1 MVTAFILMVTA
12 AGKEREVMEK
22 LLAMPD
28 VKEAYVVYG
37 EYDLVVKVET
47 ETLKDLDQF
56 ITEKIKRNEVSI
68 RPLKD
73 NSPRSAGGR
82 RAQAGGH

>member
-22 LLAMPD
+22 LLTYPE

-37 EYDLVVKVET
+37 EYDLIVKVET
-47 ETLKDLDQF
+47 ETLKDL
-56 ITEKIKRNEVSI
+56 
-68 RPLKD
+68 
-73 NSPRSAGGR
+73 
-82 RAQAGGH
+82 

>member
-22 LLAMPD
+22 LLAMPE

-37 EYDLVVKVET
+37 EYDLIVKVET
-47 ETLKDLDQF
+47 DTLKELDRF
-56 ITEKIKRNEVSI
+56 IMEN
-68 RPLKD
+68 L
-73 NSPRSAGGR
+73 R
-82 RAQAGGH
+82 RMPEIQMTSTMIAIE

>member
-1 MVTAFILMVTA
+1 MVTAFILMVTV

-22 LLAMPD
+22 LLTYPE

-47 ETLKDLDQF
+47 DTLKDLDHF
-56 ITEKIKRNEVSI
+56 ITERIRKMPEIKMTSTMI
-68 RPLKD
+68 
-73 NSPRSAGGR
+73 AI
-82 RAQAGGH
+82 

>member
-1 MVTAFILMVTA
+1 MVTA

-22 LLAMPD
+22 LLTYPE

-47 ETLKDLDQF
+47 DTLKDLDHF
-56 ITEKIKRNEVSI
+56 ITERI
-68 RPLKD
+68 RKMPEIQMT
-73 NSPRSAGGR
+73 STMIAI
-82 RAQAGGH
+82 

>member
-28 VKEAYVVYG
+28 VKGAYVVYG

-56 ITEKIKRNEVSI
+56 ITEKIRKMPEIQMTSTMI
-68 RPLKD
+68 
-73 NSPRSAGGR
+73 AI
-82 RAQAGGH
+82 

>member
-22 LLAMPD
+22 LLAMPE

-37 EYDLVVKVET
+37 EYDIIAKVET
-47 ETLKDLDQF
+47 DTLKELDRF
-56 ITEKIKRNEVSI
+56 IMEN
-68 RPLKD
+68 L
-73 NSPRSAGGR
+73 R
-82 RAQAGGH
+82 RMPEIQMTSTMIAIE

>member
-1 MVTAFILMVTA
+1 
-12 AGKEREVMEK
+12 MEK
-22 LLAMPD
+22 LLAMPE

-56 ITEKIKRNEVSI
+56 ITEKI
-68 RPLKD
+68 
-73 NSPRSAGGR
+73 R
-82 RAQAGGH
+82 RMPEIQMTSTMIAI